1 MKLNNKGTS
10 LIELIVSVALISV
23 VLIFMFKLLLDVNN
37 EITNNTFAKDNQV
50 VRAEVIRMIEN
61 DLNANIL
68 TGISHSG
75 NASRRIITF
84 YFGTK
89 TSTLTLTPT
98 TIQYTPSTGTSDRR
112 LWELDDCTL
121 YTQGINMYWHKDAN
135 IFSMIMDIEIH
146 TSNDLNTAGHNNYL
160 DDIAISYMGN
170 TNDIAAG
177 YTNIFTLTCIG
188 DCTY

>member
-23 VLIFMFKLLLDVNN
+23 VLLFMFKLLLDVNN

-50 VRAEVIRMIEN
+50 VRAEVIRTIEN

-68 TGISHSG
+68 TGLSNTG
-75 NASRRIITF
+75 TATRRVITF
-84 YFGTK
+84 RFNTK

-98 TIQYTPSTGTSDRR
+98 TIQYTSSSGEKR

-121 YTQGINMYWHKDAN
+121 YTKGINIYWHKDAN

-146 TSNDLNTAGHNNYL
+146 TNNDLNTAGHNNYL
-160 DDIAISYMGN
+160 DDIAISYIGN
-170 TNDIAAG
+170 TNDIASG